1 MRLAKVSRSADWIK
15 AEYDNQKSSP
25 VLPTIS
31 GSGCN
36 GCPAF
41 TSVSQ
46 FTLAADKPFFHDLSV
61 TGTPLAFTA
70 IGLPSGIIMSSVDGN
85 LTGSPSVSGEFT
97 STISAFYPNGDRA
110 DQQYS
115 FTITTKCSPGL
126 DVSA

>member
-1 MRLAKVSRSADWIK
+1 M
-15 AEYDNQKSSP
+15 
-25 VLPTIS
+25 
-31 GSGCN
+31 
-36 GCPAF
+36 
-41 TSVSQ
+41 
-46 FTLAADKPFFHDLSV
+46 
-61 TGTPLAFTA
+61 AFTA

-115 FTITTKCSPGL
+115 FTITPSAPQVI